1 MFHRTA
7 ALRPLALVCLLF
19 VPVATGAAA
28 TTTRHVVLF
37 QGEKSGEQVTTWRD
51 GRRATVTLSYRNN
64 GRGPD
69 LNEQLTLGADGT
81 LARYRATGKSTF
93 GAPIDERFD
102 LAGGQARWRSKSEA
116 GATRPAAPSLYVPV
130 NGSFESQ
137 AVLARALLTNS
148 DAKLAALPAGQLSIE
163 RLVTTEVTNGSA
175 KATVGL
181 YALSGDD
188 LTPSYLWLREDAAR
202 GLFAFVYPGY
212 LQVIESGW
220 EAAGAELETRQ
231 KAAEDARDRALAAR
245 LTHRPEGPVLIRNA
259 RVFDAE
265 SATLG
270 RELRDVWV
278 HEGRIGAVVAPGA
291 LGANAPTVFDAA
303 GRTLLPGLYDMHSH
317 EGSPGTMLQIA
328 AGVTTVRDVANDNAE
343 LARLRERIAAGEV
356 VGPHIVANG
365 FIEGRSLLLR
375 ARRLRR
381 RQRREGQAAVDWYA
395 ARGFRQL
402 KLYNSFKPEWVG
414 PVTEYAH
421 ARGLRVG
428 GHVPAFMRAEE
439 AVRAG
444 YDELHHIN
452 QVVLNFLVKPTD
464 DTRTLARF
472 YLVTEGAAS
481 LELDSAR
488 VRDFIAL
495 LKERGTVID
504 PTLTIH
510 EYMFTHEQGSIN
522 PSYAAVFGHV
532 PVALQRQWRSNS
544 LDVNARNIAQHRAS
558 YRQLEAFTV
567 QMYRAGIPIVAG
579 TDSIAGFTLHRELEL
594 YARAGIPANEVLKIA
609 TWNGA
614 KYSDTL
620 AESGT
625 ITTGKRADLIL
636 VDGDPVADISAVR
649 RVALVMKEGAVYYP
663 AEIYE
668 ALGIRRF
675 TEPLKPAVA
684 APAAAC
690 SGRARQAGRLEAV
703 ARPAGRGAALGRI
716 ALGASRHP
724 RR

>member
-1 MFHRTA
+1 MPHVLA
-7 ALRPLALVCLLF
+7 ALRAFALACLLF
-19 VPVATGAAA
+19 IPVATHAAA

-37 QGEKSGEQVTTWRD
+37 QGEKSGEQVTTWQD

-69 LNEQLTLGADGT
+69 LNETLTLGADGT

-102 LAGGQARWRSKSEA
+102 LSGGQARWRSKSES
-116 GATRPAAPSLYVPV
+116 GSTRPAAASLYVPV
-130 NGSFESQ
+130 NGSFEMG
-137 AVLARALLTNS
+137 AVLARALLANS

-163 RLVTTEVTNGSA
+163 RLATTEVSNGSA

-188 LTPSYLWLREDAAR
+188 LTPSYLWLREDATR

-212 LQVIESGW
+212 LHVIESGW

-278 HEGRIGAVVAPGA
+278 HEGRISAVVAPGA
-291 LGANAPTVFDAA
+291 LGATAPTVFDAA

-328 AGVTTVRDVANDNAE
+328 AGVTTARDLSNDNAE
-343 LARLRERIAAGEV
+343 LARLRARIAAGEV

-365 FIEGRSLLLR
+365 FIEGRSPYS
-375 ARRLRR
+375 ARGGFVVDSV
-381 RQRREGQAAVDWYA
+381 EKAKEAVDWYA

-402 KLYNSFKPEWVG
+402 KLYNSFKPEWVE
-414 PVTEYAH
+414 PVTAYAH

-439 AVRAG
+439 AVRGG

-472 YLVTEGAAS
+472 YLVTDGAAG
-481 LELDSAR
+481 LELDSKR
-488 VRDFIAL
+488 VQDFIAL
-495 LKERGTVID
+495 LKERGTVVD

-510 EYMFTHEQGSIN
+510 EYMFTQEQGSIN
-522 PSYAAVFGHV
+522 PSYAAVFDHV

-544 LDVNARNIAQHRAS
+544 LDVNPRNIARHRAS

-579 TDSIAGFTLHRELEL
+579 TDSIPGFTLHRELEI
-594 YARAGIPANEVLKIA
+594 YARAGIPSNEVLKIA

-620 AESGT
+620 AEAGT

-649 RVALVMKEGAVYYP
+649 RIALVMKQGTVFYP

-675 TEPLKPAVA
+675 TEPLKPVTQQA
-684 APAAAC
+684 AP
-690 SGRARQAGRLEAV
+690 
-703 ARPAGRGAALGRI
+703 
-716 ALGASRHP
+716 
-724 RR
+724 

>member
-1 MFHRTA
+1 MPQVLA
-7 ALRPLALVCLLF
+7 ALRSFALVCLLF
-19 VPVATGAAA
+19 VPVATEAAA

-37 QGEKSGEQVTTWRD
+37 QGEKSGEQVTTWQD

-69 LNEQLTLGADGT
+69 LNEQLTLAADGT
-81 LARYRATGKSTF
+81 LARYRASGKSTF
-93 GAPIDERFD
+93 GAPIAERFD

-116 GATRPAAPSLYVPV
+116 GATRLTAAAFYVPV
-130 NGSFESQ
+130 NSSFEIG
-137 AVLARALLTNS
+137 AVLARALLARD
-148 DAKLAALPAGQLSIE
+148 DAKVAALPAGQLAIE
-163 RLVTTEVTNGSA
+163 RLATTDVSNGTSSM
-175 KATVGL
+175 KVGL
-181 YALSGDD
+181 YAVSGDD
-188 LTPSYLWLREDAAR
+188 LTPSYLWLREDATR

-212 LQVIESGW
+212 MHVIESGW
-220 EAAGAELETRQ
+220 EAAGAELETLQ

-265 SATLG
+265 KAALG

-278 HEGRIGAVVAPGA
+278 HEGRISAIVAPGA
-291 LGANAPTVFDAA
+291 LGASAPTVFDAA
-303 GRTLLPGLYDMHSH
+303 GRSLLPGLYDMHAH

-328 AGVTTVRDVANDNAE
+328 AGVTTARDLSNDNSE
-343 LARLRERIAAGEV
+343 LARLRARIAAGEV

-365 FIEGRSLLLR
+365 FIEGRSPYS
-375 ARRLRR
+375 ARGGFVVDSV
-381 RQRREGQAAVDWYA
+381 EKAKEAVDWYA

-472 YLVTEGAAS
+472 YLVTEGAAG

-488 VRDFIAL
+488 VQEFIAL

-510 EYMFTHEQGSIN
+510 EYMFTQEQGSIN
-522 PSYAAVFGHV
+522 PSYAAVFDHV
-532 PVALQRQWRSNS
+532 PVSLQRQWRSNS
-544 LDVNARNIAQHRAS
+544 LDVNAQNVARYSAS
-558 YRQLEAFTV
+558 YRQLEAFTM
-567 QMYRAGIPIVAG
+567 QMYRAGIPLVAG
-579 TDSIAGFTLHRELEL
+579 TDSIPGFTLHRELEI
-594 YARAGIPANEVLKIA
+594 YARAGIPPNEVLKIA

-625 ITTGKRADLIL
+625 IETGKRADLIL
-636 VDGDPVADISAVR
+636 VDGDPVADISAIR
-649 RVALVMKEGAVYYP
+649 RIALVMKSGTVYYP
-663 AEIYE
+663 TEIYE

-675 TEPLKPAVA
+675 TEPLKPAA
-684 APAAAC
+684 APAT
-690 SGRARQAGRLEAV
+690 
-703 ARPAGRGAALGRI
+703 P
-716 ALGASRHP
+716 
-724 RR
+724 

>member
-1 MFHRTA
+1 MPDAFA
-7 ALRPLALVCLLF
+7 ALRSLALACLLLI
-19 VPVATGAAA
+19 PVATEAAA

-37 QGEKSGEQVTTWRD
+37 QGEKSGEQVTTWQD

-69 LNEQLTLGADGT
+69 LNETLALGADGT
-81 LARYRATGKSTF
+81 LARYRASGKSTF

-116 GATRPAAPSLYVPV
+116 GATRPAAAAFYVPV
-130 NGSFESQ
+130 NGSFEIG
-137 AVLARALLTNS
+137 AVLAR
-148 DAKLAALPAGQLSIE
+148 ALPAGQLSIE
-163 RLVTTEVTNGSA
+163 RLVTTEVSNGTA

-188 LTPSYLWLREDAAR
+188 LTPSYLWLREDATR

-212 LQVIESGW
+212 LQVIESDW
-220 EAAGAELETRQ
+220 ESAGAELETRQ

-245 LTHRPEGPVLIRNA
+245 LTHRPEGPALIRNA

-265 SATLG
+265 TATLG

-278 HEGRIGAVVAPGA
+278 HEGRISAIVAPGA
-291 LGANAPTVFDAA
+291 LGASAPTVFDAA

-328 AGVTTVRDVANDNAE
+328 AGVTTSRDLSNDNAE
-343 LARLRERIAAGEV
+343 LARLRARIAAGEV

-365 FIEGRSLLLR
+365 FIEGRSPYS
-375 ARRLRR
+375 ARGGFVVDSV
-381 RQRREGQAAVDWYA
+381 EKAKEAVDWYA

-421 ARGLRVG
+421 VRGLRVG

-472 YLVTEGAAS
+472 YLVTDGAAG

-488 VRDFIAL
+488 VQDFVAL
-495 LKERGTVID
+495 LKERGTVVD

-510 EYMFTHEQGSIN
+510 EYMFTQEQGSIN
-522 PSYAAVFGHV
+522 PSYAAVFDHV

-544 LDVNARNIAQHRAS
+544 LDVNARNIARHRAS

-579 TDSIAGFTLHRELEL
+579 TDSIPGFTLHRELEI

-620 AESGT
+620 AEAGT

-649 RVALVMKEGAVYYP
+649 RIALVMKEGAVYYP

-675 TEPLKPAVA
+675 TEPLKPA
-684 APAAAC
+684 APAA
-690 SGRARQAGRLEAV
+690 
-703 ARPAGRGAALGRI
+703 P
-716 ALGASRHP
+716 
-724 RR
+724 